1 MKQTA
6 YTLARIQAL
15 TGTITDISELCIVD
29 HDVIKY
35 GPEITAKDLKAIE
48 TATKKRLW
56 CENEVIRIDFHKDGK
71 RILNFATAYQQRRND
86 LWNDFFQ
93 DSETET
99 DWNLQ
104 KMVLRWFV
112 ECSEAEVK
120 QKCVAW
126 LNLDLQESDWQMILE
141 AGAGFLKRHPEM
153 QEITAE
159 EKKALARAFAE
170 VRDDLQSHLIRFWL
184 ELFDL
189 YGIEGAK
196 TWIKSNW
203 KPLNDETREQINA
216 AYTAAK
222 NKYTK

>member
-1 MKQTA
+1 
-6 YTLARIQAL
+6 
-15 TGTITDISELCIVD
+15 
-29 HDVIKY
+29 
-35 GPEITAKDLKAIE
+35 
-48 TATKKRLW
+48 
-56 CENEVIRIDFHKDGK
+56 
-71 RILNFATAYQQRRND
+71 
-86 LWNDFFQ
+86 
-93 DSETET
+93 
-99 DWNLQ
+99 
-104 KMVLRWFV
+104 V

-126 LNLDLQESDWQMILE
+126 LNLDLQESDWQMIRE
-141 AGAGFLKRHPEM
+141 AGAGFLKKHHAM
-153 QEITAE
+153 QETTTE
-159 EKKALARAFAE
+159 EKQALARAFAE